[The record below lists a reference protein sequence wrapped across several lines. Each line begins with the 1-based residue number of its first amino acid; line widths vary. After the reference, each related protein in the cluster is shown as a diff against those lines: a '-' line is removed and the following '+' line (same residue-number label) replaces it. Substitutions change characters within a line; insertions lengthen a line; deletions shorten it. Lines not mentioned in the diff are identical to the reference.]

1 MGVQD
6 DINGELRA
14 FLDYVAGK
22 DSEDSFV
29 QRLEAAVREAKKN
42 REWRHEYM
50 TLFMRDQENIEKGM
64 EKGLKKGKAEGIIEL
79 GLDLGLSEK
88 EILERLQVKLGIS
101 LQEAQE
107 YLLDYKNEICM
118 NP

>member
-1 MGVQD
+1 MSVQD
-6 DINGELRA
+6 DISGELRA

-22 DSEDSFV
+22 ESEDSFV

-64 EKGLKKGKAEGIIEL
+64 EKGLKKGLKKGKAEGIIEL
-79 GLDLGLSEK
+79 GLDLGLSEN
-88 EILERLQVKLGIS
+88 EM
-101 LQEAQE
+101 
-107 YLLDYKNEICM
+107 LDQL
-118 NP
+118 